1 MAIAADSVTIPT
13 SKVFSQELPTI
24 FAQHLTDWMKG
35 SDPVTILVTGKDGSG
50 KSTLINCLLN
60 AAKAPV
66 RKGLTKPKASALKSY
81 ESVLGKIKLTVWE
94 IPADLAADELKKC
107 SKNAH
112 LILFCVNMSE
122 MRYNEEEKYESMSQ
136 LSQGLGIDIFK
147 RTMFIL
153 TFANNY
159 IDAIED
165 DHLNNPTEM
174 KKEFVDTV
182 DVWKISLQSTL
193 EHKIG
198 LDRDSAQ
205 KTKAVP
211 VGRGE
216 KKCSKLLLFPDDDLD
231 WLSKLWREAIPVN
244 PLVTPSVAKLYD
256 HQVISQGGSQSK
268 ESSVSFSLHLGE
280 NFSLKLISSELD
292 TPDIK
297 G

>member
-1 MAIAADSVTIPT
+1 MAIAANSAAVTVPT
-13 SKVFSQELPTI
+13 TKVFSQELPTI

-35 SDPVTILVTGKDGSG
+35 SDPVTILVTGAEGSG
-50 KSTLINCLLN
+50 KSTLINSLFN
-60 AAKAPV
+60 TTVAPV
-66 RKGLTKPKASALKSY
+66 RKGLTKPKARALKPY
-81 ESVLGKIKLTVWE
+81 EIVLGKIKLTVWE
-94 IPADLAADELKKC
+94 VPACQAADELKKW
-107 SKNAH
+107 SAH

-122 MRYNEEEKYESMSQ
+122 MRYIDKEKYESMSQ
-136 LSQGLGIDIFK
+136 LSQHLGVDIFK

-159 IDAIED
+159 IDTIED
-165 DHLNNPTEM
+165 DHLNNPTGK

-182 DVWKISLQSTL
+182 KVWKIRLQSTQQ
-193 EHKIG
+193 KIG

-211 VGRGE
+211 VGRGG

-231 WLSKLWREAIPVN
+231 WPSKLWREAIPVN

-256 HQVISQGGSQSK
+256 HQVTSRGGSQSK

-280 NFSLKLISSELD
+280 DFSLKLISSELD